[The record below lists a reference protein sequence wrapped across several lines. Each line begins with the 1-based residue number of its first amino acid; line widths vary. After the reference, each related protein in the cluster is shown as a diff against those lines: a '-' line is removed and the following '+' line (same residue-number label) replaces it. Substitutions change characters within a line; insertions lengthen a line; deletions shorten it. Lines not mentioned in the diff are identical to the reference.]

1 MNRTLAAILLFAAV
15 LAAVPAD
22 AQRGRGR
29 GPFRSDVRGPDITG
43 SGVAR
48 YPSVP
53 IRDLEG
59 ALFREVD
66 GQTAFRSRAV
76 ADAILGEAGEA
87 ERAACAGTLQPP
99 KSWPDSL
106 NLDPNAQRV
115 VCGLLARPGMDRD
128 EARRV
133 LRALRGGGPGQP
145 GDAAEV
151 LVAALAGLSAD
162 QPGFV
167 DGRQRHVDGARW
179 ETAIRAYDVF
189 LAGTPDSL
197 MDSPPGE
204 LVAIA
209 VLLDRVVD
217 AGLLAGEQ

>member
-1 MNRTLAAILLFAAV
+1 V
-15 LAAVPAD
+15 D
-22 AQRGRGR
+22 
-29 GPFRSDVRGPDITG
+29 PD
-43 SGVAR
+43 
-48 YPSVP
+48 
-53 IRDLEG
+53 
-59 ALFREVD
+59 
-66 GQTAFRSRAV
+66 
-76 ADAILGEAGEA
+76 
-87 ERAACAGTLQPP
+87 
-99 KSWPDSL
+99 
-106 NLDPNAQRV
+106 AQRV

-133 LRALRGGGPGQP
+133 LRALRDGGPGQP

-162 QPGFV
+162 QLGFV
-167 DGRQRHVDGARW
+167 DARQRHVDGARW

-217 AGLLAGEQ
+217 AGLLAAER

>member
-1 MNRTLAAILLFAAV
+1 MNRTVAAALALAVV

-59 ALFREVD
+59 ALFREVS

-76 ADAILGEAGEA
+76 ADAVLAQAGQA

-99 KSWPDSL
+99 PHWPQGLRSH
-106 NLDPNAQRV
+106 PEAQRV
-115 VCGLLARPGMDRD
+115 VCGLLARPGLDTPP
-128 EARRV
+128 ARAAV
-133 LRALRGGGPGQP
+133 AALIARGGGSES
-145 GDAAEV
+145 AAQA
-151 LVAALAGLSAD
+151 LVGALAGLSAA

-167 DGRQRHVDGARW
+167 DERQRYVDGARW
-179 ETAIRAYDVF
+179 EAAIRAYDAF
-189 LAGTPDSL
+189 LDSAPDSL
-197 MDSPPGE
+197 MQSPPGE

-209 VLLDRVVD
+209 VILDQVVD
-217 AGLLAGEQ
+217 AGLIAAEQ

>member
-1 MNRTLAAILLFAAV
+1 
-15 LAAVPAD
+15 
-22 AQRGRGR
+22 
-29 GPFRSDVRGPDITG
+29 
-43 SGVAR
+43 
-48 YPSVP
+48 
-53 IRDLEG
+53 
-59 ALFREVD
+59 
-66 GQTAFRSRAV
+66 
-76 ADAILGEAGEA
+76 
-87 ERAACAGTLQPP
+87 AGTLQPP
-99 KSWPDSL
+99 KRWPDSL
-106 NLDPNAQRV
+106 NVDPDAQRV

-133 LRALRGGGPGQP
+133 LRALRDGGPGQP

-162 QPGFV
+162 QLGFV
-167 DGRQRHVDGARW
+167 DARQRHVDGARW

-217 AGLLAGEQ
+217 AGLLAAER